1 MEVTKKRMV
10 YHERQ
15 RLYFCGQHTLNNL
28 FQDKVFTKEQLDN
41 IALKLAEKT
50 SLEIWTWSSY
60 FVNPHKSLL
69 GNYDVNVLEM
79 ALREKDLEVKWFDV
93 RKDIRSVIQFAD
105 KSLFGLILNIPSSQS
120 TTALTPTILSSM
132 KRSELQKLCRKYGIK
147 ANGKN
152 IDLKKKLQQY
162 ALNSE
167 RSDSEMEDILMTD
180 VDQVSDLDQSSR
192 RNHNLSEPV
201 TPQTPSAIPLEQQN
215 KIRSLVEETP
225 SKVKSTYQN
234 EIKGIEA
241 VIDIHDYKTPIT
253 SSSKSPTTKHLIST
267 NAPEPCLSL
276 ILYNKPIFPNFVKE
290 QEDNAFVSKKESVNT
305 QQLVTD
311 TNNVTDTSN
320 VMSDGTLE
328 IAEKQNTEQLTL

>member
-105 KSLFGLILNIPSSQS
+105 KSLFGLILNIPSSRYFWTSYHWIAIKHFQYNEEPAEVYNLDS
-120 TTALTPTILSSM
+120 KLYLPEKFENLEKVYKFLEFVLYKSGNIL
-132 KRSELQKLCRKYGIK
+132 LV
-147 ANGKN
+147 
-152 IDLKKKLQQY
+152 KKG
-162 ALNSE
+162 
-167 RSDSEMEDILMTD
+167 
-180 VDQVSDLDQSSR
+180 
-192 RNHNLSEPV
+192 
-201 TPQTPSAIPLEQQN
+201 
-215 KIRSLVEETP
+215 VE
-225 SKVKSTYQN
+225 
-234 EIKGIEA
+234 
-241 VIDIHDYKTPIT
+241 
-253 SSSKSPTTKHLIST
+253 
-267 NAPEPCLSL
+267 
-276 ILYNKPIFPNFVKE
+276 
-290 QEDNAFVSKKESVNT
+290 
-305 QQLVTD
+305 
-311 TNNVTDTSN
+311 
-320 VMSDGTLE
+320 
-328 IAEKQNTEQLTL
+328 